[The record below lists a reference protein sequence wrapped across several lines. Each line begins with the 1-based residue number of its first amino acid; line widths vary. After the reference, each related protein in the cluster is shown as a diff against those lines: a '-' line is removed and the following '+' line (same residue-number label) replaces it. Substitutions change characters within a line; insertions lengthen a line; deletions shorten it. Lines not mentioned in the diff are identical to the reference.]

1 MFQGAVGGILMR
13 FYRHFTESKM
23 ARARFLRWV
32 GGFAVLFLLICPGP
46 AQAACTSPAGNAGD
60 IIWSSSS
67 NSPAYCNN
75 TNWIGFPKGSSTFQG
90 AVVDAGDAH
99 TCGLLN
105 GALYCWGNNV
115 NGRTGLGTTTGEQL
129 VPAQVGVATD
139 WTRVSAGA
147 THSCGIRAGALYC
160 WGSNAN
166 ARTGLGTISGEQLTP
181 AQVGSSTGWTAIGAE
196 GATHSC
202 GIDAGAMYCWGS
214 NVSGRTGLG
223 LTTSNTTAPTQ
234 VGGATDW
241 TVVSTGGSAASAH
254 SCGIRAGALYC
265 WGANT
270 NGRTGLGTTTGNQT
284 TPAQVGVATDWTR
297 VSAGSAHTCGI
308 RGGALYC
315 WGWNSTSRTGLGTS
329 SGNQTTPAQVGTDTT
344 WTAVSAG
351 DRFGC
356 GLNAGVLYCWG
367 NNSAGEAGFPASG
380 GEYTTPAQVM
390 VDSDWASVDAGTSHG
405 CGFRGGLL
413 YCWGDNTSGR
423 TGQNVNTGSL
433 PGPTAVPGAGGG
445 CLSPLG
451 AKGDIVY
458 NVTSHVLQYCD
469 GHAWYAAGS
478 PGNGGAGC
486 TSPTGAEG
494 AVTYNTTHNV
504 LQYCEG
510 DVWMAVGDFVPPT
523 CGGVVVGTY
532 CWYYGGDNQS
542 CNTVCASRGGCN
554 AAGISYA
561 AGSTA
566 NCTAVLDAI
575 GAPGGAYYFQGYGA
589 LNIGCSYATGNGRVR
604 DTSNTCGDALAAS
617 LRACACNN

>member
-234 VGGATDW
+234 VGAPRIGPLFQRA
-241 TVVSTGGSAASAH
+241 VLRLRHIVAAFVLVP
-254 SCGIRAGALYC
+254 CIAGARTPMAGRA
-265 WGANT
+265 WGRQPGT
-270 NGRTGLGTTTGNQT
+270 RQRRHRSVSLRIGRVSV
-284 TPAQVGVATDWTR
+284 PVRRTR
-297 VSAGSAHTCGI
+297 VAFAAAHCIAG
-308 RGGALYC
+308 
-315 WGWNSTSRTGLGTS
+315 
-329 SGNQTTPAQVGTDTT
+329 VGTVRRGRAWGRRPGT
-344 WTAVSAG
+344 
-351 DRFGC
+351 RRRRHR
-356 GLNAGVLYCWG
+356 LVLIRRG
-367 NNSAGEAGFPASG
+367 RLFP
-380 GEYTTPAQVM
+380 
-390 VDSDWASVDAGTSHG
+390 
-405 CGFRGGLL
+405 
-413 YCWGDNTSGR
+413 
-423 TGQNVNTGSL
+423 
-433 PGPTAVPGAGGG
+433 PGIDLV
-445 CLSPLG
+445 
-451 AKGDIVY
+451 
-458 NVTSHVLQYCD
+458 
-469 GHAWYAAGS
+469 AA
-478 PGNGGAGC
+478 
-486 TSPTGAEG
+486 
-494 AVTYNTTHNV
+494 
-504 LQYCEG
+504 
-510 DVWMAVGDFVPPT
+510 
-523 CGGVVVGTY
+523 
-532 CWYYGGDNQS
+532 
-542 CNTVCASRGGCN
+542 
-554 AAGISYA
+554 
-561 AGSTA
+561 
-566 NCTAVLDAI
+566 
-575 GAPGGAYYFQGYGA
+575 
-589 LNIGCSYATGNGRVR
+589 
-604 DTSNTCGDALAAS
+604 
-617 LRACACNN
+617 